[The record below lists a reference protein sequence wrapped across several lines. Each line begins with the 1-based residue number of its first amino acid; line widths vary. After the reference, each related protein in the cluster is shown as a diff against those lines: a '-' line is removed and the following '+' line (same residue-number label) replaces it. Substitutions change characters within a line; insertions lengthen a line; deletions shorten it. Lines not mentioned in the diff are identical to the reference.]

1 MRANRL
7 DAIVAIGGED
17 TLGVANKLHE
27 VGIKV
32 IGIPKTIDND
42 LYGTDFTI
50 GFDTAVMI
58 ATEAIDRLHTTA
70 ESHNRIMVVE
80 VMGRHAGWV
89 ATHAGLAGGADMIL
103 IPERPF
109 KSREVCDTLLRRHH
123 RGKLFSIVVVAE
135 GAKLDPEESGGQ
147 ELVLASEH
155 KDAFGHVQ
163 LGGIGDFLSKR
174 IEDLMGVE
182 TRVTVLGH
190 TQRGGVPTARDRI
203 LATRFGIHA
212 VKLLHDE
219 KFGMMASLQGERI
232 TEVPLSEAVGRA
244 KLVDME
250 QYAAAEVFFG

>member
-1 MRANRL
+1 M
-7 DAIVAIGGED
+7 
-17 TLGVANKLHE
+17 
-27 VGIKV
+27 
-32 IGIPKTIDND
+32 
-42 LYGTDFTI
+42 
-50 GFDTAVMI
+50 
-58 ATEAIDRLHTTA
+58 
-70 ESHNRIMVVE
+70 
-80 VMGRHAGWV
+80 
-89 ATHAGLAGGADMIL
+89 
-103 IPERPF
+103 
-109 KSREVCDTLLRRHH
+109 
-123 RGKLFSIVVVAE
+123 
-135 GAKLDPEESGGQ
+135 
-147 ELVLASEH
+147 
-155 KDAFGHVQ
+155 
-163 LGGIGDFLSKR
+163 SKR